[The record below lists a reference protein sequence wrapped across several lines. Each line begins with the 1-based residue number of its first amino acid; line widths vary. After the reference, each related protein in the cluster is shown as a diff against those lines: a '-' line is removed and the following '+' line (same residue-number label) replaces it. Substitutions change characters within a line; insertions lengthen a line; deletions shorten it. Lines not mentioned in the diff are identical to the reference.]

1 MTFRWEEKKTHK
13 DCETRIS
20 DLIIKRWDLN
30 SLGVQIKV
38 VWLLSWLRLWTE
50 DVVKP
55 GCFMN
60 CWQPDGQPAE
70 AKPLMG
76 CERMSWGQRRPPW
89 VDPFPTALRSRNV
102 WEGSVDWEIL
112 GLLSRVAVE
121 VLGSSSFLMMVWSRF
136 VPSPVSHLQMKAPLS
151 KMLLRARSLI
161 LAPCS

>member
-1 MTFRWEEKKTHK
+1 M
-13 DCETRIS
+13 
-20 DLIIKRWDLN
+20 
-30 SLGVQIKV
+30 
-38 VWLLSWLRLWTE
+38 
-50 DVVKP
+50 
-55 GCFMN
+55 
-60 CWQPDGQPAE
+60 
-70 AKPLMG
+70 
-76 CERMSWGQRRPPW
+76 
-89 VDPFPTALRSRNV
+89 DPFPTARRSRNV